1 MAAYSR
7 SLSKTRLLFYH
18 RKELF
23 STTAIQNKQKQQLE
37 DNRNQQNKMNSED
50 KFGLDL
56 VKKVY
61 ELVMKERLLSGHY
74 DKKSKVVEFVPP
86 EELEKC
92 LGKANRYFKKINL
105 NIVYIF
111 FSIFRKMFRWFKY

>member
-50 KFGLDL
+50 KFSLDL

-61 ELVMKERLLSGHY
+61 ELVMKERLA
-74 DKKSKVVEFVPP
+74 KS
-86 EELEKC
+86 
-92 LGKANRYFKKINL
+92 
-105 NIVYIF
+105 F
-111 FSIFRKMFRWFKY
+111 FSHQFPHRMA